1 MKKNIIMSV
10 AVMTSLLFGE
20 TMMAAVFGFVM
31 LSGLMAGCF
40 MNESARQVIECEIEG
55 LQRVRPGVPVKAI
68 RTTSQGG

>member
-40 MNESARQVIECEIEG
+40 MTESARQVVECPA
-55 LQRVRPGVPVKAI
+55 LVFRPAVRKV
-68 RTTSQGG
+68 RTGSSA

>member
-1 MKKNIIMSV
+1 MKKTIIMSV

-40 MNESARQVIECEIEG
+40 MNESARQLVECPA
-55 LQRVRPGVPVKAI
+55 LVFRPTARKL
-68 RTTSQGG
+68 RTPPPA

>member
-1 MKKNIIMSV
+1 MKKIIIMSV

-40 MNESARQVIECEIEG
+40 MNESARQVVECPS
-55 LQRVRPGVPVKAI
+55 LVFRPAARKL
-68 RTTSQGG
+68 RTPPPA

>member
-40 MNESARQVIECEIEG
+40 MNESARQVVECPA
-55 LQRVRPGVPVKAI
+55 LVFRSAAKKVR
-68 RTTSQGG
+68 TSPSA

>member
-1 MKKNIIMSV
+1 MKKIIIMSV

-40 MNESARQVIECEIEG
+40 MNQSARQLVECPA
-55 LQRVRPGVPVKAI
+55 LVFRSTARKL
-68 RTTSQGG
+68 RTPPPA

>member
-31 LSGLMAGCF
+31 LSGSMAGCF
-40 MNESARQVIECEIEG
+40 MNESARQLVECPA
-55 LQRVRPGVPVKAI
+55 LVFRPAAKKVRTGPSA
-68 RTTSQGG
+68 

>member
-1 MKKNIIMSV
+1 MKKIIIMSL

-40 MNESARQVIECEIEG
+40 MSESARQVVACPA
-55 LQRVRPGVPVKAI
+55 LVFRPTARKVRTPPIA
-68 RTTSQGG
+68 

>member
-1 MKKNIIMSV
+1 MKKIIIMSV

-40 MNESARQVIECEIEG
+40 MNESTRRVVECPA
-55 LQRVRPGVPVKAI
+55 LVFRPAAKKVRTPSSV
-68 RTTSQGG
+68 

>member
-1 MKKNIIMSV
+1 MKKIIIMSL

-40 MNESARQVIECEIEG
+40 MNESAR
-55 LQRVRPGVPVKAI
+55 RVAACPALVFRPAVKRH
-68 RTTSQGG
+68 RTPPD